1 MTYTK
6 EQILAKCREDHCD
19 EQGVA
24 DLSKRLSK
32 TVFVLQGSVIKEI
45 TLLQVLNNYG
55 LECPTRKGIVP
66 KFFYADSAVW
76 EWRHDGCAHKVKDAD
91 AVSSFKTLIDYALFD
106 LDQNTNVCWAWNREE
121 LEELIKQTA

>member
-66 KFFYADSAVW
+66 KFFYADGAVW
-76 EWRHDGCAHKVKDAD
+76 EWRHDGCAYKVKDAD
-91 AVSSFKTLIDYALFD
+91 AVSGFKTLIDYALFD

-121 LEELIKQTA
+121 LEELIEQTA